1 MTPESPTLRGYVVL
15 VVDDDADNLA
25 MSCAAVES
33 FGCGVLTARSCDEAM
48 AILDSGAHVDI
59 VLSDVVMP
67 GTSGVALARMARERR
82 PGLPAVLATGFPDA
96 VDTVTESGAIALI
109 KPYSIPRLEAVLAE
123 QLHVSRQGTGE
134 SARRAGA

>member
-1 MTPESPTLRGYVVL
+1 MMPESSALRGYVVL

-25 MSCAAVES
+25 MSRAAVES
-33 FGCGVLTARSCDEAM
+33 FGCSVLAARSCDEAL

-82 PGLPAVLATGFPDA
+82 PGLPVVLATGFPDA
-96 VDTVTESGAIALI
+96 VDAVAESGAISLI

-123 QLHVSRQGTGE
+123 QLHA
-134 SARRAGA
+134 AR